1 MSNFKINEKGRKEI
15 ELKVRKPLE
24 TMASELE
31 KSGGLGTAQPM
42 LELIF
47 KTLFEIDKNWE
58 KID

>member
-1 MSNFKINEKGRKEI
+1 M
-15 ELKVRKPLE
+15 KVRKPLE

-47 KTLFEIDKNWE
+47 KTLFDIDKNWE